1 MNEFIGNNMQVLL
14 MGASVLIGLIV
25 ALTGIHR
32 YDAEDG
38 ERSTIYNYKRLRRGG
53 YVFAVGL
60 LIASTLAFV
69 PTGNR
74 GVVFGQTSVFG
85 QEKGIQQ
92 EVLGE
97 GASLVIPFFQ
107 RVHNVNVQTQLYE
120 YESFVQTRD
129 LQEVTLPIAVNFKVI
144 PDLASQ
150 VYQEVGRSYVERII
164 APAAFQAST
173 EAAGQILAEAIA
185 FSRAKLASD
194 IASILQA
201 KVAGHGIFIESVSV
215 KDAVFDGDFITA
227 IKAKVIANQKAE
239 ESARLVVV
247 AENEARQVVA
257 TANGAADALA
267 AIGLGEERAIKAV
280 AAALGFDANEYL
292 LWQRLQVWDGALP
305 ETVLGGQ
312 DVIVD
317 LP

>member
-14 MGASVLIGLIV
+14 MGASVLIGIIV

-38 ERSTIYNYKRLRRGG
+38 ERSTIYNYKRLRQGG
-53 YVFAVGL
+53 LVLFVGL
-60 LIASTLAFV
+60 VIASTAAFV

-74 GVVFGQTSVFG
+74 GVVFGQG
-85 QEKGIQQ
+85 QGIQE
-92 EVLGE
+92 EVLEE
-97 GASLVIPFFQ
+97 GLAVVFPFWE

-129 LQEVTLPIAVNFKVI
+129 LQEVTLPIAVNFRVVA
-144 PDLASQ
+144 DEASK

-173 EAAGQILAEAIA
+173 EAAGQILAESIA
-185 FSRAKLASD
+185 QSRAKLASD
-194 IASILQA
+194 ITDILRG
-201 KVAGHGIFIESVSV
+201 KVEGHGIFIESVSV
-215 KDAVFDGDFITA
+215 KDAVFDGDFINA
-227 IKAKVIANQKAE
+227 IKAKVIADQKAE
-239 ESARLVVV
+239 ESARLVEV
-247 AENEARQVVA
+247 ALNEASQVVA
-257 TANGAADALA
+257 TAQGAADALA
-267 AIGLGEERAIKAV
+267 AIGLGEQRAIEAV
-280 AAALGFDANEYL
+280 ASALDFSTNEYL

>member
-14 MGASVLIGLIV
+14 MGASVLIGIIV

-38 ERSTIYNYKRLRRGG
+38 ERSTIYNYKRLRQGG
-53 YVFAVGL
+53 LVLFVGL
-60 LIASTLAFV
+60 VIASTAAFV

-74 GVVFGQTSVFG
+74 GVVFGQGS
-85 QEKGIQQ
+85 GIQE
-92 EVLGE
+92 EVKDE
-97 GASLVIPFFQ
+97 GLTFVIPFWE

-144 PDLASQ
+144 PDLASK

-173 EAAGQILAEAIA
+173 EAAGQILAESIA

-194 IASILQA
+194 IAAILQA
-201 KVAGHGIFIESVSV
+201 KVEGHGIFIESVSV

-227 IKAKVIANQKAE
+227 IKAKVIATQRAE
-239 ESARLVVV
+239 ESSRLVVV
-247 AENEARQVVA
+247 AENEAKQVVA
-257 TANGAADALA
+257 TAEGARDAIA
-267 AIGLGEERAIKAV
+267 AIGEGERQAIEAV
-280 AAALGFDANEYL
+280 ASALDFTTNEYL